1 MYFCGKVNF
10 ANLSC
15 NKPIL
20 RNDFKNGA
28 KLIKKLLIDCFSVK
42 KAFIFALWKIKGWI
56 NLFFYYFCEQDL
68 LPPMEKKRIVFIVN
82 PISGTQNKQYIL
94 KLLPEVLNQSLFE
107 WHVAETEYAGHA
119 TLLAKNYAAEHYD
132 AIIAIG
138 GDGTVNEVARSLVHT
153 EATLG
158 IIPCGSGNGLARHLH
173 IPMDPRGAINVIN
186 RFAIQAVDYGK
197 INDIP
202 FFCTC
207 GVGFDA
213 FVSSKFAT
221 AGKRGLL
228 SYLENTLREGLK
240 YKPDTYDIE
249 IEGETKRYKAFLIA
263 CANASQ
269 YGNNAFIAPQ
279 ASMSDGLM
287 DVTIMEPFTMMEAP
301 QIAIQLFNK
310 TLLQNSRIKTLRCKN
325 LHIHREHTGVIH
337 YDGDPTMAGCDIDVQ
352 LIEKGLNVI
361 INTHQ
366 EDLPIVRMFSEF
378 YEELANLGSDIRR
391 RNIRRI
397 NAFNKEI
404 IKHIKHQ

>member
-1 MYFCGKVNF
+1 
-10 ANLSC
+10 
-15 NKPIL
+15 
-20 RNDFKNGA
+20 
-28 KLIKKLLIDCFSVK
+28 
-42 KAFIFALWKIKGWI
+42 
-56 NLFFYYFCEQDL
+56 
-68 LPPMEKKRIVFIVN
+68 MERKQIVFIVN
-82 PISGTQNKQYIL
+82 PISGTQNKRYIL
-94 KLLPEVLNQSLFE
+94 KLLPEILDPSLFE
-107 WHVAETEYAGHA
+107 WHIANTEYAGHA
-119 TLLAKNYAAEHYD
+119 TLLAKDYVSKSYD

-138 GDGTVNEVARSLVHT
+138 GDGTVNEIARSLVHT
-153 EATLG
+153 RTALG

-173 IPMDPRGAINVIN
+173 IPMDPKGAIQVIN
-186 RFAIQAVDYGK
+186 RFAVQAVDYGK
-197 INDIP
+197 INEIP

-287 DVTIMEPFTMMEAP
+287 DVTIMEPFTMLEAP

-310 TLLQNSRIKTLRCKN
+310 TLLQNSRIKTFRCKN
-325 LHIHREHTGVIH
+325 LHIHREHAGVIH

-361 INTHQ
+361 NNTQ
-366 EDLPIVRMFSEF
+366 PQDLPIVRMFSEF

-391 RNIRRI
+391 RNLKRI
-397 NAFNKEI
+397 NSLNKEFI
-404 IKHIKHQ
+404 KYIKH